1 MINEKVMVTDKIGNN
16 LGVRFSVSVIII
28 SILLCFIRDVIIL
41 SILDRV
47 TGWLEIILAARIRN
61 QGKDT
66 LSWGETKRIF
76 WLFRGKNNLCCWLID
91 GKTGNVTH
99 KDVMLCP
106 RRSWENRELSFSRK
120 SSGECNVHG
129 CINPKLP
136 FCASRLNFS
145 NEKDWTFKW
154 KPEMKDSTTALL
166 LLSPNL
172 TLHSSQP
179 PIMVQSLC
187 IEPK

>member
-1 MINEKVMVTDKIGNN
+1 MVTDKIGNN
-16 LGVRFSVSVIII
+16 MGVRFSDSVIII

-41 SILDRV
+41 SILDGV

-66 LSWGETKRIF
+66 LGLGGDHKDILTFSRKM
-76 WLFRGKNNLCCWLID
+76 ID

-166 LLSPNL
+166 LLSP
-172 TLHSSQP
+172 
-179 PIMVQSLC
+179 QSDITQFTAPNHGAVLMH
-187 IEPK
+187 